1 MTERYLTKTDDDE
14 VLSNEQLSPDEI
26 EVQLAIADYVIRR
39 VAGTPEGREIFNAL
53 VKQFEHRYPHH
64 KLLTH
69 YLTNPD
75 YLEPDPG
82 YLEHDESD

>member
-1 MTERYLTKTDDDE
+1 MTERCLTQMEGGELLQDE
-14 VLSNEQLSPDEI
+14 CLSPEEL

-64 KLLTH
+64 KLLAH
-69 YLTNPD
+69 YLTNP
-75 YLEPDPG
+75 E
-82 YLEHDESD
+82 YLEHDDNETVVD